1 MPSSMCLSIC
11 DLYSGLQICS
21 ALFAFNLRFCVS
33 YYSSSYVAELSTS
46 IAPPS
51 TSHGMPID
59 VSSSL
64 VLFPLCF
71 LLYYVY
77 EYFARAL
84 ARPHLV
90 ILFFYKIS
98 KYQEHLCVIN
108 ILICSSMD
116 FFGGLYIHNVVTSS
130 IRSIPLQI

>member
-77 EYFARAL
+77 VPITIMIVMLLAMLYRYQIHAFVDDVAKQYGQMWLKDTLMIHHSSYEDLAAL
-84 ARPHLV
+84 T
-90 ILFFYKIS
+90 IF
-98 KYQEHLCVIN
+98 IN
-108 ILICSSMD
+108 SRL
-116 FFGGLYIHNVVTSS
+116 
-130 IRSIPLQI
+130 